1 MEYTVMA
8 NYSGSVLEVLLW
20 GKVLALHVVG
30 QVSQVPLGIVACLSC
45 QFATCEKRTRLVK
58 SEPFDLLPQVT
69 QSMGPPYR
77 LLHVTRYSG

>member
-1 MEYTVMA
+1 MEYTQLA
-8 NYSGSVLEVLLW
+8 NYSGKCAQVSLW

-30 QVSQVPLGIVACLSC
+30 QVSQVPRGIVACLSC

-69 QSMGPPYR
+69 VAVYEST
-77 LLHVTRYSG
+77 L

>member
-1 MEYTVMA
+1 MEYTQLA
-8 NYSGSVLEVLLW
+8 NYSGKCAQVSLW

-45 QFATCEKRTRLVK
+45 QFATCKKKTRLVK

-69 QSMGPPYR
+69 VAVYEST
-77 LLHVTRYSG
+77 L